1 MKKIA
6 LYSGSFDPPTN
17 GHVDILRKSLTL
29 ADHIIIAIGI
39 QPTKKGLFTFDE
51 RVEMFSEIARAMDG
65 GAADRIEIIAFDGL
79 VVDAAR
85 KANASFILRGLRN
98 GSDLDYEMQMAG
110 MNGKMAPDIP
120 TIFVPA
126 SPGVGHITATLV
138 RQIAGMRGNVEPFVP
153 DCVNRRL
160 LEKFAP

>member
-17 GHVDILRKSLTL
+17 GHVDVLRKSLAL

-39 QPTKKGLFTFDE
+39 QPTKTGLFTFDE
-51 RVEMFSEIARAMDG
+51 RVEMFSEIAQSLDG
-65 GAADRIEIIAFDGL
+65 GAADRIDVVSFDGL

-85 KANASFILRGLRN
+85 KAKASFILRGLRN

-110 MNGKMAPDIP
+110 MNGEMAPDIP
-120 TIFVPA
+120 TVFIPA

-138 RQIAGMRGNVEPFVP
+138 RQIAGMQGNVEPFVP
-153 DCVNRRL
+153 NCVNRRL
-160 LEKFAP
+160 FEKFAP